1 MSRAKPISAA
11 LGDLEPGQ
19 YADFYALLIER
30 SKESTRDGKPF
41 LVFKFRDARRI
52 ASVTVWSD
60 AENYEQ
66 IAAEWEVG
74 QCYKL
79 RGTYAESKYGPQ
91 IHLLQIRAVNAED
104 HANGFDPL
112 SLIERTRYDVDLL
125 FAALCGVAESAI
137 DDVPLRRLVRSIL
150 DRHAEILR
158 KLPGSAKNYYPFAG
172 GWLEH
177 TLSVTHKCLVLA
189 DFYRTHY
196 PELDPPLNRDLI
208 VASAVLHDL
217 GRVAE
222 FADPITCEPSVP
234 GKLIGPLILGRDLVR
249 DAARDIPDL
258 NPELLQLLEHLLL
271 SYLAIPE
278 WGSARLPCLPECLI
292 LHHADDL
299 DAKMEMFVRCLT
311 RDKSTGPFTDRD
323 PILGKALLK
332 ARQV

>member
-66 IAAEWEVG
+66 VAEEWEVG

-91 IHLLQIRAVNAED
+91 IHLLQIRPINAED

-112 SLIERTRYDVDLL
+112 SLVERTRYDVDLL
-125 FAALCGVAESAI
+125 FAALCGLVESSI
-137 DDVPLRRLVRSIL
+137 DDMPLRRLVRSIL
-150 DRHAEILR
+150 DRHADALLR
-158 KLPGSAKNYYPFAG
+158 LPGSAKNYYPFAG

-177 TLSVTHKCLVLA
+177 TLSVTHKCLLLA
-189 DFYRTHY
+189 DLFRLQYA
-196 PELDPPLNRDLI
+196 ELNPPLNRDLI
-208 VASAVLHDL
+208 VAGAVLHDL

-222 FADPITCEPSVP
+222 FADPITCEPSIP

-249 DAARDIPDL
+249 EAAREIPEL
-258 NPELLQLLEHLLL
+258 NSELLQLLEHLLL
-271 SYLAIPE
+271 SYLTIPE
-278 WGSARLPCLPECLI
+278 WGSARLPCVPECLI

-311 RDKSTGPFTDRD
+311 RDNSAGPFTDRD

-332 ARQV
+332 QREV

>member
-249 DAARDIPDL
+249 EAARDIPDL

>member
-91 IHLLQIRAVNAED
+91 IHLLQIRPVNAED

-112 SLIERTRYDVDLL
+112 SLVERTRYDVDLL
-125 FAALCGVAESAI
+125 FAALCGVIESAI
-137 DDVPLRRLVRSIL
+137 DDVPLRRLVRSVL
-150 DRHAEILR
+150 DRHAEVLR

-177 TLSVTHKCLVLA
+177 TLSVTHKCLLLA
-189 DFYRTHY
+189 DLFRLQYA
-196 PELDPPLNRDLI
+196 ELSPPLNRDLV
-208 VASAVLHDL
+208 VAGAVLHDL

-249 DAARDIPDL
+249 EAARDIPDL